1 MIVLIKY
8 HFHLFLKSGRFSLP
22 FLLWTFVLFF
32 VFHDKN
38 ASLSGNMLILLT
50 VLYVCMAMVGY
61 AYMNA
66 EQNEMAADQVMIFH
80 TKSMLYYNLSKNFFL
95 CLLSLIMSVYGG
107 GVALLNSLMQIG
119 TSKDGVPLW
128 NLLIFVAALWLF
140 ACVGAMQGAIWHP
153 RLILNKAFSL
163 CALMGT
169 VLLTF
174 IKVSLME
181 EVGNVQV
188 FLRWLLP
195 PNSEIMQ
202 YFGGGNLNHNIGLL
216 LLWLAVYSMILSL
229 IQCILLER
237 KRY

>member
-1 MIVLIKY
+1 MIALIKY

-32 VFHDKN
+32 VFHDQN
-38 ASLSGNMLILLT
+38 SSLSGNMLILLSA
-50 VLYVCMAMVGY
+50 LYVCMAMVGY

-95 CLLSLIMSVYGG
+95 YLVSLIMSVYGG
-107 GVALLNSLMQIG
+107 GVALLNSLIRIG
-119 TSKDGVPLW
+119 TSKDGVTFW
-128 NLLIFVAALWLF
+128 DLLLFVAALWLF
-140 ACVGAMQGAIWHP
+140 ACVGAMQGAMCHP
-153 RLILNKAFSL
+153 RLILNKAISL

-169 VLLTF
+169 ILLTF

-181 EVGNVQV
+181 KAGNLQV

-195 PNSEIMQ
+195 PNSEMMQ
-202 YFGGGNLNHNIGLL
+202 YFGGGNLDHNIGLL
-216 LLWLAVYSMILSL
+216 LLWLAVYTMILPV
-229 IQCILLER
+229 IQCTLLER

>member
-1 MIVLIKY
+1 MIALIKY

-32 VFHDKN
+32 VFHDQN
-38 ASLSGNMLILLT
+38 SSLSGNMLILLS
-50 VLYVCMAMVGY
+50 VLYVCMTIVGY

-95 CLLSLIMSVYGG
+95 YLVSLIMSVYGG
-107 GVALLNSLMQIG
+107 GVALLCSLMRIG
-119 TSKDGVPLW
+119 TSKDGVA
-128 NLLIFVAALWLF
+128 LLDLLTFVAALWLF

-153 RLILNKAFSL
+153 RLILNKALSL

-169 VLLTF
+169 ILITF
-174 IKVSLME
+174 IKVSVME
-181 EVGNVQV
+181 KAEGIQV

-216 LLWLAVYSMILSL
+216 LLWLAVYTMILPV
-229 IQCILLER
+229 IQCTLLER

>member
-1 MIVLIKY
+1 MIALVKY
-8 HFHLFLKSGRFSLP
+8 HFHLFLKSGRFFLP

-32 VFHDKN
+32 VFHDPN
-38 ASLSGNMLILLT
+38 SSMSGNMLILLSA
-50 VLYVCMAMVGY
+50 LYVCMAMVGY

-66 EQNEMAADQVMIFH
+66 EQNETAADQVMIFH
-80 TKSMLYYNLSKNFFL
+80 TKSMLHYNFSKNVFL
-95 CLLSLIMSVYGG
+95 CLLSFILSVYGG
-107 GVALLNSLMQIG
+107 GVALLFSLMRIG
-119 TSKDGVPLW
+119 TSKDGVALW

-140 ACVGAMQGAIWHP
+140 ASAGAMQGAIWHP

-181 EVGNVQV
+181 RAGNLQV
-188 FLRWLLP
+188 LLRWLLP

-202 YFGGGNLNHNIGLL
+202 YFGGGNLNRNIGLL
-216 LLWLAVYSMILSL
+216 LLWLAIYSMILPM